1 MSNLAQKRVKTTL
14 IKNPNTTLLK
24 YSCQMYIYA
33 YEMSKIS
40 SLSSRVPIFY
50 RKYASMEKLVEHDIF
65 KVRQLKRWSEENTI
79 LATRAWPN
87 GNYAV

>member
-50 RKYASMEKLVEHDIF
+50 RKYASMEKLVQQFF

-79 LATRAWPN
+79 LATLSWPN
-87 GNYAV
+87 GN